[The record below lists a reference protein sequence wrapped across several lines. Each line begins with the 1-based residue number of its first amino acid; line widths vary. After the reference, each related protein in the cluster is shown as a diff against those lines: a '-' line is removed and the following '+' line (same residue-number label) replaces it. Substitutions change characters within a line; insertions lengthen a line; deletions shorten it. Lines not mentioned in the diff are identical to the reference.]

1 MSEENIYGRYH
12 IDLPEPPAEP
22 VQPAE
27 EQLGGRF
34 AAAAAKAAPVETPA
48 NEQLG
53 GRFAA
58 AFTTP
63 EPAETA
69 PIVPE
74 IVETASVM
82 EEGAAETL
90 LPAEA
95 EVLPAVQGEVLPA
108 VPKKKMSKKTLFTL
122 LGIVAAVVLAVV
134 LVASGVF
141 RPSDEK
147 LMEKY
152 TALAAEG
159 DYEGIDELLH
169 KASKWERYQFV
180 SDVLELEYEAGN
192 VYDYFDLLELLP
204 AERQLLEFDQWY
216 EAYQT
221 ALYDE
226 FVSQW
231 GVATSFGRVCDD
243 FYRSG
248 LLTREELIERCAAG
262 EDRGD
267 ENLCGEYAALLG
279 GSGAGKLL
287 PVYCKSW
294 GSTAFV
300 DYGLLAA
307 LPQEIRASSYEEAD
321 YVLECFYDRYAD
333 GRYRL
338 GGTGYRVSLSFRIV
352 DLDGNVLYESDSV
365 RGSASPSV
373 IHYIGDAYGSEP
385 SVSEHADMVGGIL
398 LEYAY
403 EQDIT
408 IAGVSEDVMYTQLA
422 GTWTGYCSV
431 MEGDEEEA
439 GEYDTVTVIIENDGK
454 GTCDFDTSGEHYSFT
469 LQPESVGFGG
479 VAASFTL
486 NETKE
491 KGHVEMA
498 LYAEDGARS
507 LEGIAGVY
515 GDSDEEFDR
524 AAYMFLEE
532 LKETEGE

>member
-12 IDLPEPPAEP
+12 KDMPEPPAEP
-22 VQPAE
+22 VQSAE

-34 AAAAAKAAPVETPA
+34 AAAAAKAAPAETPA
-48 NEQLG
+48 NEQFG

-58 AFTTP
+58 AAPAAPAEEP
-63 EPAETA
+63 EPVKDAA
-69 PIVPE
+69 F
-74 IVETASVM
+74 AM
-82 EEGAAETL
+82 EESAAAETL

-108 VPKKKMSKKTLFTL
+108 VPKKKMSKKTLVTL
-122 LGIVAAVVLAVV
+122 LGIVAAVVLVAVLAV
-134 LVASGVF
+134 SGVF

-169 KASKWERYQFV
+169 KASKWKRYQLV
-180 SDVLELEYEAGN
+180 SDILELEYEAGN
-192 VYDYFDLLELLP
+192 VYDFSDLLELLP
-204 AERQLLEFDQWY
+204 AERQLLDFEQWY

-221 ALYDE
+221 ALHAE
-226 FVSQW
+226 FVSPW

-267 ENLCGEYAALLG
+267 ENLYGEYAALLG
-279 GSGAGKLL
+279 GKGAGKLL

-294 GSTAFV
+294 ESTAFV

-307 LPQEIRASSYEEAD
+307 LPQEVRASSYEEAD

-338 GGTGYRVSLSFRIV
+338 GGTGYRLELCVRIV
-352 DLDGNVLYESDSV
+352 DLAGEVLFTSDSV
-365 RGSASPSV
+365 RGSGSPSV

-385 SVSEHADMVGGIL
+385 QLTEYTYLVGDALYPFMASVGA
-398 LEYAY
+398 
-403 EQDIT
+403 
-408 IAGVSEDVMYTQLA
+408 
-422 GTWTGYCSV
+422 
-431 MEGDEEEA
+431 EEEPA
-439 GEYDTVTVIIENDGK
+439 LLSGSVERLIGNWDGDYYGADGSPDTATVTVEPDGK
-454 GTCDFDTSGEHYSFT
+454 GRLYLDDAVANWDFEISALRFSGDSFSAELSLGDGDDTAVLE
-469 LQPESVGFGG
+469 G
-479 VAASFTL
+479 VLSTD
-486 NETKE
+486 
-491 KGHVEMA
+491 
-498 LYAEDGARS
+498 EDGDVQ
-507 LEGIAGVY
+507 LEAVY
-515 GDSDEEFDR
+515 VVYDISWTETDRTGAFVLEREE
-524 AAYMFLEE
+524 
-532 LKETEGE
+532 